1 MRRASETELAGFKRE
16 AFRNCVRLF
25 RDACLLLQRGSHP
38 SAYGVA
44 VLAYEELGKA
54 YAIDWACDAMSM
66 NPEDRDHIYDG
77 LLADD
82 ALHDHLFKQR
92 RAYAD
97 TAMMQERI
105 LPGKTHFIDSGGLKV
120 SKQQAFYVEL
130 IGPSVMT
137 PSRITRD
144 KASGLLRD
152 VLNAIEM
159 SGDIGFNG
167 FSSESTPQSER
178 QAGEILTQAREAFA
192 QCEGT

>member
-1 MRRASETELAGFKRE
+1 MELADFKRE

-25 RDACLLLQRGSHP
+25 RDACLLLERGSYP
-38 SAYGVA
+38 SAYGVG

-54 YAIDWACDAMSM
+54 YAIDWACDAMCL
-66 NPEDRDHIYDG
+66 NPDDWDRIYDG
-77 LLADD
+77 FLADGS
-82 ALHDHLFKQR
+82 LHDHLFKQR

-105 LPGKTHFIDSGGLKV
+105 PSGKTQFIDSGGLEV
-120 SKQQAFYVEL
+120 AKQQAFYVEL
-130 IGPSVMT
+130 IGASVTT

-144 KASGLLRD
+144 KARGLLRD

-167 FSSESTPQSER
+167 FRCETTPQSES
-178 QAGEILTQAREAFA
+178 QAAEILSQARKAFA
-192 QCEGT
+192 GCDGT